1 MDFSHATEGLKIR
14 TPLKHFSIFQLSPGR
29 QFPQAENMGSS
40 LQPSISIAEVL
51 PQNVNNN
58 TPESAGA
65 SPTRPG
71 FTRSQSTLVGQYI
84 DEKTPK
90 GSIEVGS
97 PVESCQESKPQ
108 GDTLETGKLASWKG
122 ALILLVT
129 GGAMFMDNVFMTST
143 NISLAA
149 IQEEFGVQ
157 SSDLQWMISAYTLS
171 FGGFLLLSGVM
182 SDRFEQPF
190 TPRAYEYD
198 R

>member
-1 MDFSHATEGLKIR
+1 
-14 TPLKHFSIFQLSPGR
+14 
-29 QFPQAENMGSS
+29 MGPS
-40 LQPSISIAEVL
+40 LQPSITIAEVL

-58 TPESAGA
+58 TPESAEA

-71 FTRSQSTLVGQYI
+71 FTRSQSTLVGQYS

-90 GSIEVGS
+90 SSIEVGS
-97 PVESCQESKPQ
+97 PAESCQESKLQP
-108 GDTLETGKLASWKG
+108 ETGKLASWKG
-122 ALILLVT
+122 ALVLLVT

-182 SDRFEQPF
+182 SDRFEQQF
-190 TPRAYEYD
+190 TP
-198 R
+198 